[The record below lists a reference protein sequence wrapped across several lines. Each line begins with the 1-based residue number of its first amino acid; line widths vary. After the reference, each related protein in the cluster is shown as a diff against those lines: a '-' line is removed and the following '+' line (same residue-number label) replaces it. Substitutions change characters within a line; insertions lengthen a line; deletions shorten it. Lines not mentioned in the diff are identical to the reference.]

1 MCMNCENGTI
11 LGGGHRVLGQDRI
24 TTQEADELTAIERQ
38 MAELGHHRKRLVAQ
52 ASTRKLDAKDE
63 YLSVLSFEAGKL
75 EGINTQLIDQVRS
88 LKRRCAELQGRVD
101 TLAES
106 EKNAEG
112 WMRRA
117 IAAEDTIK
125 RSVAAKKAKRSRGKK
140 VGPSGRK

>member
-38 MAELGHHRKRLVAQ
+38 MAELGHHRKRLV
-52 ASTRKLDAKDE
+52 
-63 YLSVLSFEAGKL
+63 
-75 EGINTQLIDQVRS
+75 DQVRS